1 MTHDLADIRRDLETQ
16 DIDVVRLLWPDV
28 LGLPRSKD
36 ILVSQL
42 ERAAGHGPAFCQ
54 ATWVTTTRGDVLDG
68 HGSLED
74 GLSDM
79 VSVLDTT
86 TIRPVPWEP
95 GVAVAIA
102 DIVEPDGSIN
112 MISPRTLLRRV
123 IAGYAE
129 LGLVPVVG
137 PELEFYIAHEIDGR
151 WQRMLNKTGR
161 VYQTGSL
168 VDPDGDFLHLLRMV
182 DRLGIG
188 AFAGN
193 HEFCPSQYEINLWHS
208 DALDAADRCFLLK
221 HAVKDVLAQRGL
233 LGTFLGKP
241 WSDEGGSGF
250 HLHFSVTNTA
260 GENQMFDGAELSTT
274 AQQMLAGVLEHAAAL
289 VAVCNPTINAFKRL
303 GPDTMAPYRAN
314 WGYDNRT
321 VFVRIPPERG
331 SGTRLEVRVGDG
343 AANPY
348 TVIALILAA
357 ALDGLRRGLACP
369 PPSSG
374 WTYQDESRPV
384 IPMSLADAL
393 DALRADAALMDIVGD
408 PFVTA
413 YETLKRDEI
422 RRYREAVADPDVR
435 EVTDWELAEYLQDY

>member
-1 MTHDLADIRRDLETQ
+1 MYKRQ
-16 DIDVVRLLWPDV
+16 
-28 LGLPRSKD
+28 
-36 ILVSQL
+36 
-42 ERAAGHGPAFCQ
+42 
-54 ATWVTTTRGDVLDG
+54 
-68 HGSLED
+68 
-74 GLSDM
+74 
-79 VSVLDTT
+79 
-86 TIRPVPWEP
+86 
-95 GVAVAIA
+95 
-102 DIVEPDGSIN
+102 
-112 MISPRTLLRRV
+112 
-123 IAGYAE
+123 
-129 LGLVPVVG
+129 
-137 PELEFYIAHEIDGR
+137 
-151 WQRMLNKTGR
+151 
-161 VYQTGSL
+161 
-168 VDPDGDFLHLLRMV
+168 
-182 DRLGIG
+182 
-188 AFAGN
+188 
-193 HEFCPSQYEINLWHS
+193 
-208 DALDAADRCFLLK
+208 
-221 HAVKDVLAQRGL
+221 
-233 LGTFLGKP
+233 
-241 WSDEGGSGF
+241 
-250 HLHFSVTNTA
+250 
-260 GENQMFDGAELSTT
+260 
-274 AQQMLAGVLEHAAAL
+274 
-289 VAVCNPTINAFKRL
+289 VCNPTINAFKRL